1 MIRREYW
8 PFFLRRLH
16 SLSGVF
22 PIGFFLTEHM
32 FTNFLA
38 SLGPEVYNRQVEFL
52 RSLPL
57 LVAIEATFIWIP
69 ILFHALYGFYVMLSG
84 RSNLSSYP
92 FTTNWLYILQRV
104 TGIVTFA
111 FVLYHVVETRFVT
124 EWFGIEVNFD
134 LMVRILNNPWVFW
147 FYVVGL
153 ASVMFHFGNGLWGFL
168 ISWGI
173 VTSPRAQRV
182 TGWMSLAVGVLF
194 FVAGICSLQAFVT
207 HA

>member
-1 MIRREYW
+1 LIRREYW

-22 PIGFFLTEHM
+22 PIGAFLTEHM

-38 SLGPEVYNRQVEFL
+38 SFGPETYNRQAEFL

-57 LVAIEATFIWIP
+57 LVAVEATFIWIP

-111 FVLYHVVETRFVT
+111 FVLYHVYETRVAT

-153 ASVMFHFGNGLWGFL
+153 ACVMFHFGNGLWGLL

-173 VTSPRAQRV
+173 VTSPRGERV
-182 TGWMSLAVGVLF
+182 TSWMSLAVGVLF
-194 FVAGICSLQAFVT
+194 CVAGSCSL
-207 HA
+207 